1 MIFTLKN
8 NSWHQT
14 DTATIRSTEQQVCLL
29 SIDEMEEQDCM
40 LHLDKATITQCL
52 RRKAFTFEHQDKI
65 DYIGVLFL
73 NKNNLNETGEKVCIC
88 AGTNLM
94 VFIQENSGQAYS
106 MVREIIEASKDN
118 QTSISTLFISF
129 MEKIIV
135 GHIDQHEM
143 IEDEIALLENAFLTD
158 RKNIGPGRILVL
170 QKKLLMFKRFY
181 EQLQHM
187 LDDIQETKHGL
198 VDEENM
204 RLFTLYTRRIERLLR
219 NVLVLREYVT
229 QVRESYEAETDISL
243 NRIMRLFTVVTVIF
257 LPLTLIV
264 GWYGMNL
271 QMPEFQWIWSYPLVI
286 LISIIIVVFTI
297 VFFKKNK
304 WF

>member
-1 MIFTLKN
+1 MYIINKG
-8 NSWHQT
+8 SWHKSSSGFT
-14 DTATIRSTEQQVCLL
+14 D
-29 SIDEMEEQDCM
+29 SIDLKVCM
-40 LHLDKATITQCL
+40 INSDEISQLDQTYKLDNNNILKCL
-52 RRKAFTFEHQDKI
+52 QRKAFTFDHHDSI

-73 NKNNLNETGEKVCIC
+73 DKNNLNETGDKVCIC
-88 AGTNLM
+88 TGDNLL
-94 VFIQENSGQAYS
+94 VFVYDNTDYS
-106 MVREIIEASKDN
+106 NTIVREFIASPVGVKP
-118 QTSISTLFISF
+118 SISNLFITF
-129 MEKIIV
+129 IEKTII
-135 GHIDQHEM
+135 GHIEQHEM

-170 QKKLLMFKRFY
+170 QKKLLVFKRFY
-181 EQLQHM
+181 EQLQHV
-187 LDDIQETKHGL
+187 LDDVQETKFNL
-198 VDEENM
+198 IDEDNM
-204 RLFTLYTRRIERLLR
+204 RLFTLFTRRIDRLLK

-271 QMPEFQWIWSYPLVI
+271 KMPEYNWIWSYPLVI
-286 LISIIIVVFTI
+286 IVSVIIVVLTI
-297 VFFKKNK
+297 LFFRKNK

>member
-1 MIFTLKN
+1 MYIFHENLWYESSSDSINSDDLKICMMGTDDFLQLD
-8 NSWHQT
+8 QT
-14 DTATIRSTEQQVCLL
+14 
-29 SIDEMEEQDCM
+29 
-40 LHLDKATITQCL
+40 HNLDKNIILRCL
-52 RRKAFTFEHQDKI
+52 QRKAFTFDHHDSI

-73 NKNNLNETGEKVCIC
+73 DKNNLNVTGEKVCIC
-88 AGTNLM
+88 TGDNLLIF
-94 VFIQENSGQAYS
+94 VYDNTDQSNRI
-106 MVREIIEASKDN
+106 VREFIASPISVKP
-118 QTSISTLFISF
+118 SISNLFITF
-129 MEKIIV
+129 IEKTII
-135 GHIDQHEM
+135 GHIEQHEQ

-170 QKKLLMFKRFY
+170 QKKLLVFKRFY
-181 EQLQHM
+181 EQLQHV
-187 LDDIQETKHGL
+187 LDDVQETKFNL
-198 VDEENM
+198 IDEDNM
-204 RLFTLYTRRIERLLR
+204 RLFTLFTRRIDRLLK

-271 QMPEFQWIWSYPLVI
+271 KMPEYNWIWSYPIVI
-286 LISIIIVVFTI
+286 TISIIIVIFTI
-297 VFFKKNK
+297 LFFRKNK